1 MQVELDLNHPGLR
14 VQLLVI
20 NGVGYESGL
29 EDLYEATALPVL
41 QDDEKAQ
48 VWTTWEAAWRDTY
61 VLDGRNELEGVYNL
75 TEHDLSDP
83 VQYQGLIDLL
93 VAAAGG

>member
-1 MQVELDLNHPGLR
+1 M
-14 VQLLVI
+14 I
-20 NGVGYESGL
+20 NAIGYESGL
-29 EDLYEATALPVL
+29 EDLYEATDLPVL

-48 VWTTWEAAWRDTY
+48 VWIRWEAQWRDTY
-61 VLDGRNELEGVYNL
+61 VLDGDNELVGVYNL

-83 VQYQGLIDLL
+83 DEVQGLLDLL